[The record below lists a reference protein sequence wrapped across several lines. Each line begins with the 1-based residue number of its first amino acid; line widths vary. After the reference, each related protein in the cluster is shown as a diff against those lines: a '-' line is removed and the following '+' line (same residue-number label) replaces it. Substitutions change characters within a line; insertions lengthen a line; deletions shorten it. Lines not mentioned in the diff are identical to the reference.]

1 MSDKLTKR
9 IREIIEFKEL
19 SSSMLADKIG
29 INRSRVSHIL
39 TGRNNPS
46 LEIVE
51 GILKAFPDINPDWL
65 ISGSGPKFR
74 TGQDALHHVSKKE
87 DEQVL
92 NTDLFSYKQSEERKK
107 QHSQS
112 VQFEEKK
119 AEVIENVTEKLS
131 DEIESTQDQ
140 KTNVTEKSI
149 QSRRP
154 EIKMITVLY
163 DNNEYEILY
172 PQLNKT
178 V

>member
-1 MSDKLTKR
+1 M
-9 IREIIEFKEL
+9 
-19 SSSMLADKIG
+19 
-29 INRSRVSHIL
+29 
-39 TGRNNPS
+39 
-46 LEIVE
+46 
-51 GILKAFPDINPDWL
+51 
-65 ISGSGPKFR
+65 
-74 TGQDALHHVSKKE
+74 
-87 DEQVL
+87 
-92 NTDLFSYKQSEERKK
+92 
-107 QHSQS
+107 
-112 VQFEEKK
+112 
-119 AEVIENVTEKLS
+119 IENVTEKLS